1 MTPLSITRWEVE
13 VIITTINDSLVS
25 VILVGVVINW
35 FKFISS
41 MKSPSVVFPGQ
52 SFITLQFRSPN
63 IKMGLF
69 RRRAWTKLGFKLVSR
84 QDSGHSGGLYD
95 MHITIDFNFSL

>member
-1 MTPLSITRWEVE
+1 MVSMTPLSLTRWEAE
-13 VIITTINDSLVS
+13 VIITSINDSLFY
-25 VILVGVVINW
+25 VILFGVMINW
-35 FKFISS
+35 FKLTSN
-41 MKSPSVVFPGQ
+41 MKIPSAVFSGQ

-84 QDSGHSGGLYD
+84 QDRVHSGGLCR
-95 MHITIDFNFSL
+95 I